1 MSQALQTAPQQA
13 LNTTTMLFDQNIMQQ
28 MHLIA
33 TTMSTSKVTVPKHFQ
48 GSQGDCLAM
57 VMQAAQWNMNPFAVA
72 QKTHLVNGVLGYE
85 AQLVNAVIQ
94 QSGAIKGR
102 FHYEYM
108 GEKDNLQCR
117 VGAIINGE
125 EDITWGEWLRNGDV
139 TTRNS
144 PLWKTSPKQ
153 QLGYLQVKNWARLFC
168 PGAILGVYTV
178 DEAEEMANSNV
189 IQPKDTDINGELVNE
204 ATADVLNNLNKTKKT
219 ESPES
224 ESTITLDKVL
234 AAIST
239 MIDKDSRQKVQLMM
253 TELSK
258 DDQPQAGDAYRA
270 RIAALKAQSEAQPQ
284 PQTINDQYADWLAA
298 IDSCSNLDEL
308 DTLESSMTG
317 DAHLALTTE
326 RESKR
331 KKLTPANDPFEM
343 E

>member
-1 MSQALQTAPQQA
+1 MNELQAAPQQA
-13 LNTTTMLFDQNIMQQ
+13 LNTSTMLFDQNIMQQ

-108 GEKDNLQCR
+108 GEIDNLQCR

-125 EDITWGEWLRNGDV
+125 DEITWGEWLRNGDV

-144 PLWKTSPKQ
+144 PLWKTNPKQ
-153 QLGYLQVKNWARLFC
+153 QLGYLQVKNWARLYC
-168 PGAILGVYTV
+168 PGAILGVYTI
-178 DEAEEMANSNV
+178 DEAEEMASSTV
-189 IQPKDTDINGELVNE
+189 IPPKDTDINGKLVNE
-204 ATADVLNNLNKTKKT
+204 VTADVLNGLNKKPTKT
-219 ESPES
+219 EPVNEPVP
-224 ESTITLDKVL
+224 TVTLDEVL
-234 AAIST
+234 AAIASMT
-239 MIDKDSRQKVQLMM
+239 DKDSRQKVQLMM

-258 DDQPQAGDAYRA
+258 DDQTQAGAAYRA
-270 RIAALKAQSEAQPQ
+270 RIAELKAQSEAQTQ
-284 PQTINDQYADWLAA
+284 PAQDPHADWLAA

-308 DTLESSMTG
+308 DTLESNMAD
-317 DAHLALTTE
+317 DAYQALSKE

-331 KKLTPANDPFEM
+331 QTLTPANDPFAM